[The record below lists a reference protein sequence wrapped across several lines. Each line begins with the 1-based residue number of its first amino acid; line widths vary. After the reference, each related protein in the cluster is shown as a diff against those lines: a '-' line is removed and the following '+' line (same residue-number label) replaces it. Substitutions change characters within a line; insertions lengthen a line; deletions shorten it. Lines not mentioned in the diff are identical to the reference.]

1 MTRLVHDK
9 QELSVLQLICG
20 GSFFFLIKIY
30 ILVFTCKIK
39 GNIYCGGSLEGT
51 LAVIKRM
58 NSNRVL
64 LVFSCQIA
72 SQAVSCD

>member
-20 GSFFFLIKIY
+20 GS
-30 ILVFTCKIK
+30 
-39 GNIYCGGSLEGT
+39 LEGT
-51 LAVIKRM
+51 LAVIKGM

>member
-20 GSFFFLIKIY
+20 GS
-30 ILVFTCKIK
+30 
-39 GNIYCGGSLEGT
+39 LEGT
-51 LAVIKRM
+51 LAVIKGM

-64 LVFSCQIA
+64 LECS
-72 SQAVSCD
+72 AVRLPHKLSAVTKNVPMHCDIFF

>member
-9 QELSVLQLICG
+9 QELSVLQLI
-20 GSFFFLIKIY
+20 
-30 ILVFTCKIK
+30 
-39 GNIYCGGSLEGT
+39 CGGSLEGT

-64 LVFSCQIA
+64 L
-72 SQAVSCD
+72 